1 MMIKSSKIMLLSLAL
16 APVFC
21 QTRVVA
27 QTADTTGNVT
37 IPVSASG
44 YVINNNIH
52 RVYFLTKENGPLQVA
67 LKIKGTAATKITCR
81 LDGTGKTNTV
91 KLKATPAYAVISAGT
106 YTVNSAEYHFIEIK
120 GTNGKLP
127 DVADVILS
135 GAAATGV
142 KFNSSEYKGA
152 PATHLTYKVPGD
164 SVAAWFYSEISV
176 PKIADSTVNAYYETN
191 GFNGGYMGIQHNSK
205 TEKRFIFSIWSNYK
219 TDDPTQIPSD
229 YAITLIKK
237 GAGVFTGE
245 FGNEGSGGHSHL
257 VFNWKADVVYKLLV
271 GAKPAGDHTIYT
283 AYYYAPE
290 NGNWKLIAQ
299 WDKTKTGGKLLTG
312 LYSFVENF
320 GDNGT
325 DYFSARYGNQ
335 WICTPSGKWMELTN
349 ARFTTTADK
358 VKHPRFD
365 YGSGTDGKWFY
376 MFSGGFKKVGTTP
389 YGTVITREAN
399 GTPPAINFDAL
410 PKQ

>member
-1 MMIKSSKIMLLSLAL
+1 MMRSFKSTLLAITLAVL
-16 APVFC
+16 VAPGSAN
-21 QTRVVA
+21 A
-27 QTADTTGNVT
+27 QSTDTTNSIAV
-37 IPVSASG
+37 PVSGSG
-44 YVINNNIH
+44 YAVGNNTY

-67 LKIKGTAATKITCR
+67 IKVKDQNGSKIVCR
-81 LDGTGKTNTV
+81 LDADG
-91 KLKATPAYAVISAGT
+91 KATTIQAKSSADYNIVPVAT
-106 YTVNSAEYHFIEIK
+106 YTISKSGYHFIEVK
-120 GTNGKLP
+120 QAGGNKLP
-127 DVADVILS
+127 DVSETILS
-135 GAAATGV
+135 GPAS
-142 KFNSSEYKGA
+142 KDIRFNNSQYKGA

-164 SVAAWFYSEISV
+164 SVAAWFYSEVSV
-176 PKIADSTVNAYYETN
+176 PKVSDSSVNAYYETN

-205 TEKRFIFSIWSNYK
+205 TEKRFIFSIWSNYN
-219 TDDPTQIPSD
+219 TNDPKEIPSD

-290 NGNWKLIAQ
+290 NGQWKLIAQ

-320 GDNGT
+320 GDNGM
-325 DYFSARYGNQ
+325 DYFSAKYGNQ

-365 YGSGTDGKWFY
+365 YGSGVDGKWFY
-376 MFSGGFKKVGTTP
+376 MFSGGFKTVGTTP
-389 YGTVITREAN
+389 HGTVITRPAN
-399 GTPPAINFDAL
+399 GTPPAIDFDAL

>member
-1 MMIKSSKIMLLSLAL
+1 MPKLFKTILLAITIATFIKPA
-16 APVFC
+16 A
-21 QTRVVA
+21 TRAQSIDTAGSVA
-27 QTADTTGNVT
+27 V
-37 IPVSASG
+37 PVSGSG
-44 YVINNNIH
+44 YAVNNNFY
-52 RVYFLTKENGPLQVA
+52 RVYFLTIANGPLQVA
-67 LKIKGTAATKITCR
+67 LKIKSQNTGKIICR
-81 LDGTGKTNTV
+81 LDAGG
-91 KLKATPAYAVISAGT
+91 KATTTKVKASADYVTLPVAT
-106 YTVNSAEYHFIEIK
+106 YTITKSGYHYIDVK
-120 GTNGKLP
+120 QVTGNQLP
-127 DVADVILS
+127 DVLAAVLS
-135 GAAATGV
+135 GPASLGV
-142 KFNSSEYKGA
+142 KFNNSQYKGA

-164 SVAAWFYSEISV
+164 SVAAWFYSEIAV
-176 PKIADSTVNAYYETN
+176 PKVADSTVNAYYETN

-205 TEKRFIFSIWSNYK
+205 NEKRFIFSIWSNYN
-219 TDDPTQIPSD
+219 TNDPKQIPSD

-237 GAGVFTGE
+237 GEGVFTGE

-257 VFNWKADVVYKLLV
+257 VFDWKADVVYKLLV

-290 NGNWKLIAQ
+290 NGQWKLIAQ

-320 GDNGT
+320 GDNGM

-335 WICTPSGKWMELTN
+335 WICTPSGKWMELTT

-365 YGSGTDGKWFY
+365 YGSGVDGKWFY
-376 MFSGGFKKVGTTP
+376 MFSGGFKTVGTTP
-389 YGTVITREAN
+389 AGTIITRQAN
-399 GTPPAINFDAL
+399 GTPPAIDFDTL

>member
-1 MMIKSSKIMLLSLAL
+1 MPKLFKTVLSAIAAAIMLMPVCVSAQS
-16 APVFC
+16 ADTSTVAVPVF
-21 QTRVVA
+21 
-27 QTADTTGNVT
+27 G
-37 IPVSASG
+37 SG
-44 YVINNNIH
+44 YAVNNNFY
-52 RVYFLTKENGPLQVA
+52 RVYFLTNQNGHLQIA
-67 LKIKGTAATKITCR
+67 LKIKAQNDTKVICR
-81 LDGTGKTNTV
+81 LDAQSKATTMTV
-91 KLKATPAYAVISAGT
+91 KASAT
-106 YTVNSAEYHFIEIK
+106 YTVVPVAMYSIDKTGYHFIEIK
-120 GTNGKLP
+120 QVNNQLP
-127 DVADVILS
+127 DVSEAILS
-135 GAAATGV
+135 GPASKDV
-142 KFNSSEYKGA
+142 KFNNSQYKGA

-164 SVAAWFYSEISV
+164 SVAAWFYSEVSV
-176 PKIADSTVNAYYETN
+176 PKIADTTVNAYYETN

-205 TEKRFIFSIWSNYK
+205 NEKRFIFSIWSNYN
-219 TDDPTQIPSD
+219 TNDPKEIPSD

-237 GAGVFTGE
+237 GDGVFTGE

-257 VFNWKADVVYKLLV
+257 IFNWKADVVYKLLV

-290 NGNWKLIAQ
+290 NGSWKLIAQ

-320 GDNGT
+320 GDNGM

-335 WICTPSGKWMELTN
+335 WICTPTGKWIELTA

-365 YGSGTDGKWFY
+365 YGSGVDGKWFY
-376 MFSGGFKKVGTTP
+376 MFSGGFKTVGTTP
-389 YGTVITREAN
+389 YGTVITRQAN
-399 GTPPAINFDAL
+399 GTPPVIDFETL